1 MGYGPK
7 RLAEIEAARKARKEE
22 KARLKKE
29 KEKEKKRIKALER
42 KKRLKRLN
50 NKRAYLKRRQAQLD
64 MLKKT
69 GDEGG
74 YYTIIIT
81 KNNKKIRSIGMERW
95 KLKAYETYN
104 DIIEKNRQKT
114 IFPKT
119 IMTNR
124 KNGLHE
130 EQSAKYEI
138 LLVKKVNDGENT
150 ENSFRNK
157 DGKFTK
163 NIITDWKNHIILEKN
178 DWLVEEKFGVYG
190 YHPVKDRKPYTFIL
204 NELLLNNEDVGEEM
218 RRVMVFK
225 NKLIIQYLDD
235 FDFVT
240 CYNNK
245 QAKRLYDKLEKD
257 VSKLNKKY
265 VVFMGETRATNIK
278 KWLDKMEDKTGW
290 KRNSLMHKT
299 TAY

>member
-104 DIIEKNRQKT
+104 NIIEKNRQKT

-124 KNGLHE
+124 
-130 EQSAKYEI
+130 
-138 LLVKKVNDGENT
+138 
-150 ENSFRNK
+150 
-157 DGKFTK
+157 
-163 NIITDWKNHIILEKN
+163 
-178 DWLVEEKFGVYG
+178 
-190 YHPVKDRKPYTFIL
+190 
-204 NELLLNNEDVGEEM
+204 
-218 RRVMVFK
+218 
-225 NKLIIQYLDD
+225 
-235 FDFVT
+235 
-240 CYNNK
+240 
-245 QAKRLYDKLEKD
+245 
-257 VSKLNKKY
+257 
-265 VVFMGETRATNIK
+265 
-278 KWLDKMEDKTGW
+278 
-290 KRNSLMHKT
+290 
-299 TAY
+299 